1 MSKQENTNDKKIAL
15 KTVVISAMII
25 ITAYIFLAA
34 GLIYG
39 FSADNKIT
47 RITASL
53 VPYPAAV
60 VNYTGFIR
68 LGDLRENASSVKK
81 FYESQDFSDLGMRV
95 DFSTEEGI
103 KKLKIKEKEILNK
116 MIEDRIMEKIAGRKG
131 VSVSREMVD
140 QNVKRKLKEYNTEN
154 GVKENLARL
163 YGWTLD
169 DFKEKVIRPNL
180 YREELKKVYQ
190 KESEGNALTV
200 KAREKIGK
208 AEAELKAGKE
218 FSEAARNYSEG
229 GTAES
234 GGELGW
240 FEKEQLIPDLAEA
253 VAALSVG
260 ERSGIIESDLGF
272 HIVELEEEKKENE
285 QDLFRIRQV
294 FVPKFD
300 FLDWLESNMES
311 FKVWIPL
318 KDYYWDKDRMTVDFK
333 NSSLK
338 EFEQNIIQNPQSD
351 PSVMF

>member
-1 MSKQENTNDKKIAL
+1 
-15 KTVVISAMII
+15 
-25 ITAYIFLAA
+25 
-34 GLIYG
+34 
-39 FSADNKIT
+39 
-47 RITASL
+47 
-53 VPYPAAV
+53 
-60 VNYTGFIR
+60 
-68 LGDLRENASSVKK
+68 
-81 FYESQDFSDLGMRV
+81 
-95 DFSTEEGI
+95 
-103 KKLKIKEKEILNK
+103 
-116 MIEDRIMEKIAGRKG
+116 
-131 VSVSREMVD
+131 
-140 QNVKRKLKEYNTEN
+140 
-154 GVKENLARL
+154 VKENLARL

-169 DFKEKVIRPNL
+169 DFKEKIIRPNL

-240 FEKEQLIPDLAEA
+240 FEKEQLIPDLAEE
-253 VAALSVG
+253 VAALSAG

-272 HIVELEEEKKENE
+272 HIVELEEVKKESE

-294 FVPKFD
+294 FVRKFD
-300 FLDWLESNMES
+300 FLDWLEGNMKS

-318 KDYYWDKDRMTVDFK
+318 RDYYWDKDRMTVDFK

-338 EFEQNIIQNPQSD
+338 EFEQNIIQNPQGD